1 MKGFDRFGLHMDYCV
16 REIIGVRVVL
26 GELVV
31 FVV

>member
-1 MKGFDRFGLHMDYCV
+1 MKWFDRLGLHMDYRV

-31 FVV
+31 FDV